1 MLARGDE
8 RAVVIRKPL
17 HIEESDDG
25 DQQERDPAE
34 RDAGLSNCVMV
45 CKVCVVGFGIQI

>member
-25 DQQERDPAE
+25 DREKHDPAK
-34 RDAGLSNCVMV
+34 RDAGLP
-45 CKVCVVGFGIQI
+45 KG